1 MTQVTDLE
9 RFATKGEATAVKRLV
24 RIVLERGYMV
34 SINDGEEWTVNLST
48 DRNEILSALA
58 TTGEDIL
65 RLYKDGERAGSLWL
79 VYGNAE
85 DGREL
90 IADHSDNDACHSI
103 CWELYPD

>member
-1 MTQVTDLE
+1 MSQVIDLD
-9 RFATKGEATAVKRLV
+9 RFATRGEAAVVKRLV

-34 SINDGEEWTVNLST
+34 SINDGEEWTVTLST

-58 TTGEDIL
+58 TTGEDIV

-85 DGREL
+85 DGSEL
-90 IADHSDNDACHSI
+90 IADHTDNDACLSI
-103 CWELYPD
+103 CWDLYPD